1 MSKLIMDI
9 WDNGESLL
17 TPEHNYQYSYSSD
30 PVDQMLDYE
39 DLRYESEMTEEEINE
54 LLLRP

>member
-1 MSKLIMDI
+1 MSKQIIFDNEEGFLI
-9 WDNGESLL
+9 
-17 TPEHNYQYSYSSD
+17 PERDYQYLYISCD

-54 LLLRP
+54 LLRP